1 MAAQITAQMVNELR
15 SRTGVGLMDC
25 KRALVEANG
34 DFEGAITL
42 LKKKGMATAAK
53 KAGRSASEGTIQSY
67 IHMGGKVGVLVE
79 LNCETDFVAKNEEFQ
94 NIAKGICMHIAAA
107 SPLYVNRE
115 EVPSELVDK
124 EKDVARSQC
133 EGKPENA
140 IEKIVE
146 GKLDKWFSEICL
158 LEQKY
163 VRNQDQTIQE
173 LLNENIAKLGENI
186 VVRRFSRFQLSE

>member
-1 MAAQITAQMVNELR
+1 MAAHITAQMVNELR
-15 SRTGVGLMDC
+15 GRTGVGLMDC
-25 KRALVEANG
+25 KRALVESNG
-34 DFEGAITL
+34 DFDEAITL

-53 KAGRSASEGTIQSY
+53 KAGRDASEGTVQSY
-67 IHMGGKVGVLVE
+67 IHLGGKVGVMVE
-79 LNCETDFVAKNEEFQ
+79 LNCETDFVAKNDEFQ
-94 NIAKGICMHIAAA
+94 NIAKGICMHIAAS
-107 SPLYVNRE
+107 SPLYVSRE
-115 EVPSELVDK
+115 EVPADLIEK

-146 GKLDKWFSEICL
+146 GKIDKWFSEICL
-158 LEQKY
+158 LEQKF

-186 VVRRFSRFQLSE
+186 VVRRFSRFQLGE

>member
-1 MAAQITAQMVNELR
+1 MAAHITAQMVNELR
-15 SRTGVGLMDC
+15 GRTGVGLMDC
-25 KRALVEANG
+25 KRALVESNG
-34 DFEGAITL
+34 DFEEAITL

-67 IHMGGKVGVLVE
+67 IHLGGKVGVLIE
-79 LNCETDFVAKNEEFQ
+79 LNCETDFVAKNDEFQ
-94 NIAKGICMHIAAA
+94 KIAKGISMHIAAS
-107 SPLYVNRE
+107 SPLYVSRD
-115 EVPSELVDK
+115 EVPAELVDK

-146 GKLDKWFSEICL
+146 GKIDKWFSEICL
-158 LEQKY
+158 LEQKF
-163 VRNQDQTIQE
+163 VKNQDQTIQE

-186 VVRRFSRFQLSE
+186 VVRRFSRFGLGE

>member
-15 SRTGVGLMDC
+15 GRTGVGLMDC
-25 KRALVEANG
+25 KRALVESNG
-34 DFEGAITL
+34 DFEEAITL

-53 KAGRSASEGTIQSY
+53 KAGRNASEGTVQSY
-67 IHMGGKVGVLVE
+67 IHLGGKVGVLIE

-94 NIAKGICMHIAAA
+94 NIARGISMHIAAS
-107 SPLYVNRE
+107 SPLYVSRE
-115 EVPSELVDK
+115 EVPAELVEK

-146 GKLDKWFSEICL
+146 GKVDKWFSEICL
-158 LEQKY
+158 LEQKF
-163 VRNQDQTIQE
+163 VKNQDQTIQE

-186 VVRRFSRFQLSE
+186 IVRRFSRFGLGE